1 MFMQIPMPINTIKK
15 QMLTKNLLHLVN
27 IITDIL
33 LWISR
38 IFLHFCTFKFPIDA
52 DKFLSLLISIAVNI
66 WFLAKQI
73 VIKFSTKYFLSA

>member
-1 MFMQIPMPINTIKK
+1 MQISMSINTIKK
-15 QMLTKNLLHLVN
+15 QVLTKNLLHLVN

-38 IFLHFCTFKFPIDA
+38 IFLHLFTFKFPIDA
-52 DKFLSLLISIAVNI
+52 DKFLSLLISIAVDV

-73 VIKFSTKYFLSA
+73 VIKFSTKYVWSA